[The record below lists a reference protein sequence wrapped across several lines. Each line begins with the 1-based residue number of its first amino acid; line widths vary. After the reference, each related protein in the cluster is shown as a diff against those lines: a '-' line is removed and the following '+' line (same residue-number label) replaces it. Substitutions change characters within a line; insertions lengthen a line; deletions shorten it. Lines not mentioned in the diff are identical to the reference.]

1 VSCDADMQG
10 SEMTI
15 TDQSAFALVVSG
27 LTKRFAGHT
36 VVDDVSFAVKKG
48 STLALLGPSGCG
60 KTTILRCLAG
70 LETPERG
77 SIAIAGQAVFDAA
90 EGVDLLPERRGLGVV
105 FQSYAVWPHMTVA
118 QNVGFP
124 LRVRRKMDA
133 ERRREQVQRALDAV
147 GLTGF
152 ADRPATQLSGGQQQR
167 VALARALV
175 HEPDIVLFDE
185 ALSNLDKLLRE
196 QMRLELKALQDRL
209 GFTAI
214 YVTHDQDEALGL
226 ADTLVLLNAGKINS
240 TGTAKDVFRCA
251 DSAFSARFF
260 GWNVIAGI
268 VLEFHPDSGT
278 VTVRIA
284 DNVLRVPAA
293 TVSAGDRVEVGFRR
307 EHLALRPIASGGKPA
322 NDAVTAKVVTSSYQ
336 GLQNEY
342 LLDIGRGVLVR
353 ALHPDIAVPRGADVE
368 MIIAPD
374 HITVWPNGENR

>member
-1 VSCDADMQG
+1 MTT
-10 SEMTI
+10 SE
-15 TDQSAFALVVSG
+15 QSAFALVVSG

-36 VVDDVSFAVKKG
+36 VVDDVSFAVRRG

-70 LETPERG
+70 LETPEQG
-77 SIAIAGQAVFDAA
+77 SIAIAGRPVFDAA
-90 EGVDLLPERRGLGVV
+90 TGVDLVPERRGLGVV

-124 LRVRRKMDA
+124 LRVRGEMDA
-133 ERRREQVQRALDAV
+133 EHRYKQVQRALDAV

-152 ADRPATQLSGGQQQR
+152 GDRSATQLSGGQQQR

-196 QMRLELKALQDRL
+196 QMRLELKGLQDRL

-226 ADTLVLLNAGKINS
+226 ADTLVLLNGGKIAA
-240 TGTAKDVFRCA
+240 TGAAKDVFGCA
-251 DSAFSARFF
+251 NSAYSARFF

-268 VLEFHPDSGT
+268 VAEFHPDSGT
-278 VTVRIA
+278 ATLRIA
-284 DNVLRVPAA
+284 DNVLRVRASTLA
-293 TVSAGDRVEVGFRR
+293 AGDRVEIGFRR
-307 EHLALRPIASGGKPA
+307 EHLALRPIAPGAKPA
-322 NDAVTAKVVTSSYQ
+322 GNAVTAKVVTNSFQ

-353 ALHPDIAVPRGADVE
+353 ALHPDIAVGRGADIEV
-368 MIIAPD
+368 IIAPD
-374 HITVWPNGENR
+374 HVTVWRDGANGRNG

>member
-1 VSCDADMQG
+1 MSCDVDVQG
-10 SEMTI
+10 PEMT
-15 TDQSAFALVVSG
+15 TSDPSAFALVVSG
-27 LTKRFAGHT
+27 LTKRFAGHA
-36 VVDDVSFAVKKG
+36 VVDDVSFSVRRG

-70 LETPERG
+70 LETPEHG
-77 SIAIAGQAVFDAA
+77 SIAIAGRAVFDAA
-90 EGVDLLPERRGLGVV
+90 DGVNLAPERRGLGVV

-124 LRVRRKMDA
+124 LRVRGKMDA
-133 ERRREQVQRALDAV
+133 ERRREQVERALDAV
-147 GLTGF
+147 GLAGF

-226 ADTLVLLNAGKINS
+226 ADTLVLLNGGKINS
-240 TGTAKDVFRCA
+240 AGTAKDVFTCA
-251 DSAFSARFF
+251 ASAFSARFF
-260 GWNVIAGI
+260 GWNVVSGI
-268 VLEFHPDSGT
+268 VAEFHPDDGT
-278 VTVRIA
+278 ATIRIA
-284 DNVLRVPAA
+284 DNVLRVKASA
-293 TVSAGDRVEVGFRR
+293 GSAGDRVAIGFRR
-307 EHLALRPIASGGKPA
+307 EQLALRPIAAGGKSAA
-322 NDAVTAKVVTSSYQ
+322 NAVTATIVTSSFQ

-353 ALHPDIAVPRGADVE
+353 ALHPDIGAGRGAEVE
-368 MIIAPD
+368 MVIAPD
-374 HITVWPNGENR
+374 HITVWPDGANG